1 MTDRIALWW
10 RVGGSPEPAEAIRA
24 HAGQIAGEVLATEM
38 VEGAPDASEPVHE
51 VVDDDLGLHV
61 WLRRAI

>member
-1 MTDRIALWW
+1 
-10 RVGGSPEPAEAIRA
+10 V
-24 HAGQIAGEVLATEM
+24 GQIAGEVLATEM